1 MPPSPVPKSETF
13 KVPQAFAQ
21 ALAPDA
27 PHILIYPGLLMDIS
41 SIQLAAQRLARV
53 QCNSWG
59 HPETSGLPTMDYF
72 LSSDLME
79 PPDADAFY
87 TEKLVRLPNLAI
99 YYEPVATEPVEVTRD
114 ELGLRANSTTFWS
127 GQSLFKCFAAIR

>member
-53 QCNSWG
+53 QCNSWD
-59 HPETSGLPTMDYF
+59 HPETSGLPTMD
-72 LSSDLME
+72 SC
-79 PPDADAFY
+79 
-87 TEKLVRLPNLAI
+87 RAI
-99 YYEPVATEPVEVTRD
+99 
-114 ELGLRANSTTFWS
+114 
-127 GQSLFKCFAAIR
+127 